1 MKDKSSIKT
10 EVLKE
15 AKQLLDQGKSRQE
28 TFQTLLEK
36 YNNAKI
42 IVDIVKDLPAA
53 IALKK
58 FGFLNI
64 ILLVS
69 LIIPAIFLMISAPN
83 LGIIGWMGFL
93 IYNVAKK
100 NFEYYTYVSLI
111 ATCGLLVIVAFLF
124 DYSSKPMNWSSFVI
138 IAFIFILFIVLPIW
152 IKNKICP
159 KPIETREKYINA
171 QGQERIRIRYEFRDI

>member
-42 IVDIVKDLPAA
+42 IADIVKDLPAT

-58 FGFLNI
+58 YGYLNI

-69 LIIPAIFLMISAPN
+69 LIIPAIFLMATAPS

-100 NFEYYTYVSLI
+100 NFEYYTYVALI
-111 ATCGLLVIVAFLF
+111 ATCGLLAIVAFLF
-124 DYSSKPMNWSSFVI
+124 DYDAKPMKWTSFM
-138 IAFIFILFIVLPIW
+138 ILGLVFIVFIILPIW
-152 IKNKICP
+152 IKNKFCP
-159 KPIETREKYINA
+159 KPTETRERYINA
-171 QGQERIRIRYEFRDI
+171 QGHDRIRIKYEFRDI